1 VDEDART
8 LDATARRLGYEVG
21 SADWAPYVRGQAV
34 FLTSH
39 FDALLGP
46 RWMRSSNRLATA
58 YLHGRP
64 GTPGAPEFHAAF
76 DALRR
81 EPQRF
86 SRIQVTHAEMREVV
100 LDAGV
105 EPERVF
111 LVPIGVD
118 LACFPLGGTAEK
130 STARRAL
137 GVPAEAFVVGSFQK
151 DGVGWDDGLEPKL
164 IKGPDIL
171 VAALQRIRVAVPDLH
186 VLLTGPARGYVRAGL
201 GRLGIPYSHVV
212 AHGSS
217 ELSRAYHAL
226 DAYLVPSRQEGGPKG
241 ALEAMATGAPLVTT
255 RVGQAQEIVETGR
268 NGLVVDVEDVEA
280 LADAVVRVHDDE
292 ELRRVLVIE
301 GRATAE
307 RYANERLDRQ
317 WAELLE
323 GFVSRTAA

>member
-1 VDEDART
+1 MDEDART

-151 DGVGWDDGLEPKL
+151 DGVGWGEGLEPKA
-164 IKGPDIL
+164 IKGPDVFL
-171 VAALQRIRVAVPDLH
+171 RVVEALRARVPELW
-186 VLLTGPARGYVRAGL
+186 VLLTGPARGFVKRGL
-201 GRLGIPYSHVV
+201 ERLGVRHRHTLLERASDV
-212 AHGSS
+212 AACY
-217 ELSRAYHAL
+217 LAL
-226 DAYLVPSRQEGGPKG
+226 DAYVVASREEGGPK
-241 ALEAMATGAPLVTT
+241 AVLEAMASEVPLVSTH
-255 RVGQAQEIVETGR
+255 VGQAAD
-268 NGLVVDVEDVEA
+268 LVVDGVNGLLAPIEDAEA
-280 LADAVVRVHDDE
+280 LAGAVERLLNDSALRRAVVAA
-292 ELRRVLVIE
+292 

-307 RYANERLDRQ
+307 ANSYDAQLPLWRRFFD
-317 WAELLE
+317 
-323 GFVSRTAA
+323 GFVEPR